1 MNEHLTGDLKKNGT
15 DFVFTLKQLTG
26 TTGYKTIE
34 KTIIKVMDHYGII
47 VRYEHP
53 NDVADNYSTDPNIF
67 SDLSFTL
74 QNSEWD
80 STSELKVRVM
90 PINDDGTE
98 IESLIPYFRERLA
111 YYKDKEGIAQSE
123 IEEFTKQWEDQKNII
138 IPLTQPKHTKAKDF
152 KPKVIKG
159 DIILSLK

>member
-1 MNEHLTGDLKKNGT
+1 MNEHLNGDLKKNGP

-26 TTGYKTIE
+26 KAGYKTIE
-34 KTIIKVMDHYGII
+34 KTIIKVMDYYGII

-53 NDVADNYSTDPNIF
+53 DYVADDYSTDPNIS

-80 STSELKVRVM
+80 SISDLKVRVM

-98 IESLIPYFRERLA
+98 TQDLIPYFRERLA
-111 YYKDKEGIAQSE
+111 YYKDKEGIAHSE
-123 IEEFTKQWEDQKNII
+123 IEKFTKQWEEQKNII
-138 IPLTQPKHTKAKDF
+138 IPSAEPKHTKAKDF